1 MKIEHIALYVKDLET
16 ARDFLW
22 KKPLA
27 AAISPGRA
35 LEDIS
40 GENQDAASFN
50 RSAAAL
56 VYCLHGGSLPPAS
69 DAAVVRGI
77 YAPAWMDVGLWQIY
91 ELLCGCKS
99 FLIRFG
105 LPVAAKARRCPLFGS
120 LTK

>member
-50 RSAAAL
+50 
-56 VYCLHGGSLPPAS
+56 
-69 DAAVVRGI
+69 
-77 YAPAWMDVGLWQIY
+77 
-91 ELLCGCKS
+91 
-99 FLIRFG
+99 
-105 LPVAAKARRCPLFGS
+105 
-120 LTK
+120 

>member
-50 RSAAAL
+50 RFAAAF
-56 VYCLHGGSLPPAS
+56 VYCLHGGSLPPCI
-69 DAAVVRGI
+69 RCI
-77 YAPAWMDVGLWQIY
+77 CCCFFFLLAPIRGLWRW
-91 ELLCGCKS
+91 LVCSSAL
-99 FLIRFG
+99 
-105 LPVAAKARRCPLFGS
+105 RCRH
-120 LTK
+120 